1 MHARP
6 SGFLRLLVLAALVV
20 AAVSGSARPGAAADT
35 VYLEGF
41 ITSKATGAPLA
52 NTCVTLGPPVLCTT
66 ATDADG
72 YYKIDGFV
80 PGPTFWVVYYNK
92 EGYARF
98 EAHNVQVTQNTRLDW
113 QLTPG
118 PATCARPEQ
127 PNTTV
132 YLPNI
137 TKTLGGPS
145 GWYTPFIVQNTNR
158 FSITSLRL
166 DFYSFSS
173 GVLVAHRDIC
183 AVKPGQSFADVPNN
197 DTDLSGDS
205 QYSVVVKSY
214 MTDIVAVVNEH
225 QGSGGGAE
233 AGSYVGAASGAT
245 KVSLPNI
252 VRKFFGFVTPFI
264 IQNVGTAGTTAT
276 ASFISFD
283 GTKTA
288 SITRQIEPGRSKF
301 IDPNSEIDL
310 SDQTQYAVTVTAS
323 QPISVIVNTHKDAP
337 GDPAPVM
344 YSANGIVGGADTLY
358 GPYAVKNVAGVGQ
371 GLSTIVVQNTGTA
384 TVTPS
389 LVFTPLGGSGTTAFT
404 GPSLAAGAAWAFD
417 PRYTNGN
424 TTNPLCGAAASGG
437 CLANGEYSFVASG
450 GTGGNIAAVVN
461 VIGDTTAAG
470 YSARTQPATRL
481 FLPNVTRRL
490 GGADGWSTPLILQSV
505 TATSVK
511 LSWYRF
517 ADGSLAAS
525 QDVPVTPMQ
534 SIRIDPRDVLG
545 LVNETQYAV
554 VVDTVG
560 GTATG
565 IVVELNFQ
573 GGDGAMIYEGFAR

>member
-1 MHARP
+1 
-6 SGFLRLLVLAALVV
+6 LRLLLAVAFVV
-20 AAVSGSARPGAAADT
+20 AALAGGAQPAAGAT
-35 VYLEGF
+35 AYLDGF
-41 ITSKATGAPLA
+41 ITSKTTGAALA
-52 NTCVTLGPPVLCTT
+52 NVCVTLGPPTQCTT

-92 EGYARF
+92 EGYNRL
-98 EAHNVQVTQNTRLDW
+98 EAHNVQVADTNTRMSW
-113 QLTPG
+113 ELTPG
-118 PATCARPEQ
+118 TATCARPEQ

-137 TKTLGGPS
+137 TKTLGGPT

-158 FSITSLRL
+158 FSITSLQV

-173 GVLVAHRDIC
+173 GVLVARRDIC
-183 AVKPGQSFADVPNN
+183 ALKPGQSFADVPNN
-197 DTDLSGDS
+197 DADLSNDA
-205 QYSVVVKSY
+205 QYAVVVKSY

-225 QGSGGGAE
+225 QGTGARTE
-233 AGSYVGAASGAT
+233 AGSYVGASAGAT

-252 VRKFFGFVTPFI
+252 VRRFFGFVTPII
-264 IQNVGTAGTTAT
+264 IQNVGTSGTTAT

-288 SITRQIEPGRSKF
+288 SITRQIEPGRSQF

-310 SDQTQYAVTVTAS
+310 VDQTQYAVTVTAS
-323 QPISVIVNTHKDAP
+323 QPLSVIVNTHNDAP
-337 GDPAPVM
+337 TVGAPVM
-344 YSANGIVGGADTLY
+344 YSANGIVGGADTIY
-358 GPYAVKNVAGVGQ
+358 GPYAVKNVTGVGQ
-371 GLSTIVVQNTGTA
+371 GLSTLVLQNTGVA

-389 LVFTPLGGSGTTAFT
+389 LTFTPLAGSGNTAFT
-404 GPSLAAGAAWAFD
+404 GPSVAPGAAWVFD
-417 PRYTNGN
+417 PRFTNGN
-424 TTNPLCGAAASGG
+424 TTMPLCDAAASSG

-450 GTGGNIAAVVN
+450 GVGGKIAAVVN

-470 YSARTQPATRL
+470 YSASTQPATRL

-490 GGADGWSTPLILQSV
+490 GGTDGWSTPLVLQSV
-505 TATSVK
+505 TATSLH
-511 LSWYRF
+511 LSWYKF

-525 QDVPVTPMQ
+525 QEFSITPKQ
-534 SIRIDPRDVLG
+534 SVRIDPRDVLG
-545 LVNETQYAV
+545 LANETQYAV
-554 VVDTVG
+554 VVDAIG

>member
-1 MHARP
+1 MR
-6 SGFLRLLVLAALVV
+6 LVLVAALVV
-20 AAVSGSARPGAAADT
+20 AAASGGGRPAAAQQT
-35 VYLEGF
+35 VYVEGR
-41 ITSKATGAPLA
+41 ITPQATGAPLA
-52 NTCVTLGPPVLCTT
+52 NVCVTLGPPVLCTT

-80 PGPTFWVVYYNK
+80 PGPTFWVFYYNK
-92 EGYARF
+92 EGYNRL
-98 EAHNVQVTQNTRLDW
+98 EAHNVQVMSNRRLDW
-113 QLTPG
+113 ALTPG
-118 PATCARPEQ
+118 TATCARPAT

-158 FSITSLRL
+158 FSITSLQV
-166 DFYSFSS
+166 DFYSFAT
-173 GVLVAHRDIC
+173 GVLVARRDIC
-183 AVKPGQSFADVPNN
+183 AVSPGQSFADVPNN
-197 DTDLSGDS
+197 DVDLANDS
-205 QYSVVVKSY
+205 QYAVVVKSY

-225 QGSGGGAE
+225 QGSGAGAE
-233 AGSYVGAASGAT
+233 AGSYVGATMGAT

-252 VRKFFGFVTPFI
+252 VRRFFGFVTPFI
-264 IQNVGTAGTTAT
+264 IQNVGTSGTTAT

-310 SDQTQYAVTVTAS
+310 ADQTQYSVTVTAS
-323 QPISVIVNTHKDAP
+323 QPISIIVNTHKDAP

-358 GPYAVKNVAGVGQ
+358 GPYAVKNVAGVGK

-384 TVTPS
+384 SATPT
-389 LVFTPLGGSGTTAFT
+389 LVFTPLGGSGITSFI
-404 GPSLAAGAAWAFD
+404 GPALAAGAAWAFD
-417 PRYTNGN
+417 PRYTTGN
-424 TTNPLCGAAASGG
+424 TTLPLCGAGASAG
-437 CLANGEYSFVASG
+437 CLANGEYSFVASAG
-450 GTGGNIAAVVN
+450 AGSSIAAVVN
-461 VIGDTTAAG
+461 VIGETTAAG
-470 YSARTQPATRL
+470 YSAATQPAARI
-481 FLPNVTRRL
+481 FMPNVTRRL
-490 GGADGWSTPLILQSV
+490 GGADGWTTPLLLQSV
-505 TATSVK
+505 TATSLK

-517 ADGSLAAS
+517 ADGALAAS
-525 QDVPVTPMQ
+525 QDVPITPKQ

-545 LVNETQYAV
+545 LVDETQYAV
-554 VVDTVG
+554 VVDAVG